1 MQIGGVE
8 FTMGVSKNNAP
19 GDVSTALK
27 IVVYGMEDLETAQAV
42 FERISATLIDMDPG
56 LEMAEVK
63 GEKSN
68 LN

>member
-27 IVVYGMEDLETAQAV
+27 IVVYGLENLETAQAV
-42 FERISATLIDMDPG
+42 FERISATLIDMDPE
-56 LEMAEVK
+56 LEIAEVK
-63 GEKSN
+63 GDKSN

>member
-1 MQIGGVE
+1 MQIGGAE
-8 FTMGVSKNNAP
+8 FTMGVSKNNTP

-42 FERISATLIDMDPG
+42 FERISATLIDMDPE
-56 LEMAEVK
+56 LELAEVK
-63 GEKSN
+63 GDKSN

>member
-8 FTMGVSKNNAP
+8 FTMGVSKNNPP

-42 FERISATLIDMDPG
+42 FERISATLIDMDPE

-63 GEKSN
+63 GDKSN

>member
-42 FERISATLIDMDPG
+42 FERISATLIDMDPE
-56 LEMAEVK
+56 LEMTEVK
-63 GEKSN
+63 GDKSN

>member
-8 FTMGVSKNNAP
+8 FTMGVTKHNAP

-42 FERISATLIDMDPG
+42 FERISATLIDMDPE
-56 LEMAEVK
+56 LEIAEVK
-63 GEKSN
+63 GDKSN

>member
-8 FTMGVSKNNAP
+8 FTMGVSKKNAP

-42 FERISATLIDMDPG
+42 FERISATLIDMDPE
-56 LEMAEVK
+56 LEIAEVK
-63 GEKSN
+63 GDKSN
-68 LN
+68 LH

>member
-8 FTMGVSKNNAP
+8 FTMGVSKNNSP
-19 GDVSTALK
+19 GDASTALK

-42 FERISATLIDMDPG
+42 FERISATLIDMDPE

-63 GEKSN
+63 GDKSN

>member
-42 FERISATLIDMDPG
+42 FERISATLIDMDPE
-56 LEMAEVK
+56 LKMAEVK
-63 GEKSN
+63 GDKSN

>member
-19 GDVSTALK
+19 RDVSTALK
-27 IVVYGMEDLETAQAV
+27 IVIYGMEDLETAQAV
-42 FERISATLIDMDPG
+42 FERISATLIDMDPE
-56 LEMAEVK
+56 LEIAEVK
-63 GEKSN
+63 GDKSN

>member
-8 FTMGVSKNNAP
+8 FTMGVSKNNSP

-27 IVVYGMEDLETAQAV
+27 IVVYGLEDLETAQAV
-42 FERISATLIDMDPG
+42 FERISATLIDMDPE
-56 LEMAEVK
+56 LEIAEVK
-63 GEKSN
+63 GDKSN

>member
-27 IVVYGMEDLETAQAV
+27 IVVYGLEDLETAQAV
-42 FERISATLIDMDPG
+42 FERISATLIDMDPE
-56 LEMAEVK
+56 LELAEVK
-63 GEKSN
+63 GDKSN

>member
-8 FTMGVSKNNAP
+8 FTMGVTKNNAP

-42 FERISATLIDMDPG
+42 FERISAALIDMDPG

-63 GEKSN
+63 GDKSN

>member
-8 FTMGVSKNNAP
+8 FTMGVTKNNSP

-27 IVVYGMEDLETAQAV
+27 IVVYGLEDLETAQAV
-42 FERISATLIDMDPG
+42 FERISATLIDMDPE
-56 LEMAEVK
+56 LEIAEVK
-63 GEKSN
+63 GDKSN

>member
-8 FTMGVSKNNAP
+8 FTMGVSKNNSP

-27 IVVYGMEDLETAQAV
+27 IVVYGLEDLETAQAV
-42 FERISATLIDMDPG
+42 FERISATLIDMDPE

-63 GEKSN
+63 GDKSN

>member
-8 FTMGVSKNNAP
+8 FTMGITKHNAP
-19 GDVSTALK
+19 GNVTTALK
-27 IVVYGMEDLETAQAV
+27 IVVYGMGDLETAQAV
-42 FERISATLIDMDPG
+42 FERISATLIDMDPE

-63 GEKSN
+63 GDKSN

>member
-8 FTMGVSKNNAP
+8 FTMGVSKNKAP

-27 IVVYGMEDLETAQAV
+27 IVVYGLEDLETAQAV
-42 FERISATLIDMDPG
+42 FERISATLIDMDPE

-63 GEKSN
+63 GDKSN

>member
-8 FTMGVSKNNAP
+8 FTMGVSKNNTP

-27 IVVYGMEDLETAQAV
+27 IVVYGMKDLETAQAV
-42 FERISATLIDMDPG
+42 FERISATLIDMDPE

-63 GEKSN
+63 GDKSN

>member
-8 FTMGVSKNNAP
+8 FTMGVFKNNAP

-27 IVVYGMEDLETAQAV
+27 IVVYGLEDLETAQAV
-42 FERISATLIDMDPG
+42 FERISATLIDMDPE
-56 LEMAEVK
+56 LEIAEVK
-63 GEKSN
+63 GDKSN

>member
-8 FTMGVSKNNAP
+8 FTMGVTKHDAP

-27 IVVYGMEDLETAQAV
+27 IVVYGMKDLETAQAV
-42 FERISATLIDMDPG
+42 FERISATLIDMDPE
-56 LEMAEVK
+56 LEIAEVK
-63 GEKSN
+63 GPKSN

>member
-8 FTMGVSKNNAP
+8 FTMGVSKNNSP

-27 IVVYGMEDLETAQAV
+27 IVVYGMEDLETAQAE
-42 FERISATLIDMDPG
+42 FERISATLIDMDPE

-63 GEKSN
+63 GDKSN

>member
-27 IVVYGMEDLETAQAV
+27 IVVYGLEDLETAQAV
-42 FERISATLIDMDPG
+42 FERISATLIDMDPE
-56 LEMAEVK
+56 LEIAEVK
-63 GEKSN
+63 GDKSN

>member
-27 IVVYGMEDLETAQAV
+27 IVVYGTEDLETAQAV
-42 FERISATLIDMDPG
+42 FERISATLIDMDPE
-56 LEMAEVK
+56 LEIAEVK
-63 GEKSN
+63 GDKSN

>member
-19 GDVSTALK
+19 GDISTALK
-27 IVVYGMEDLETAQAV
+27 IVVYGMEDLETARAV
-42 FERISATLIDMDPG
+42 FERISATLIDMDPE

-63 GEKSN
+63 GDKSN

>member
-8 FTMGVSKNNAP
+8 FTMGVTKHDAP

-27 IVVYGMEDLETAQAV
+27 IVVYGMKDLETAPAV
-42 FERISATLIDMDPG
+42 FERISATLIDMDPE
-56 LEMAEVK
+56 LEIAEVK
-63 GEKSN
+63 GHKSN

>member
-27 IVVYGMEDLETAQAV
+27 IVVYGLEDLETAQAV
-42 FERISATLIDMDPG
+42 FERISATLIDMDPE
-56 LEMAEVK
+56 LEMTEVK
-63 GEKSN
+63 GDKSN